1 MGLGA
6 MSMSRYETSKAM
18 GWKLHVDAEIMRRKF
33 RRAYDPS
40 CLAQLDDLD
49 QSTLDGIIQDPQA
62 CLSSFC

>member
-1 MGLGA
+1 
-6 MSMSRYETSKAM
+6 M